1 MPMRR
6 LVYVILSILLALAGC
21 RQGGVDSARLV
32 ELDSLIAVAPDSAAA
47 LLAAYPDD
55 SLRTDDDRAYH
66 ALLLTQAKYKA
77 YIPAT
82 SDSLINLAVQ
92 HYVTEGRGDYDRH
105 IRTLIYKGCV
115 MTELGQ
121 PDSAMYWFKQAETTA
136 RPDDHSNLGYIN
148 FRMGRLYQ
156 SQNSRSTSTIDKF
169 GSAIHYYS
177 VCDDTVHL
185 MMCFTELGSI
195 YRNIDADSAK
205 YYLNQAERLA
215 ISTNDSI
222 AILTCLATEAYN
234 CYLQNDFTSAKK
246 LALNVLN
253 RNADLPDSL
262 GTVMIAA
269 MSLAKLGQA
278 DSACMLCSHIS
289 VPDDSATQVLY
300 YDMCAQISQARSDK
314 LGFVTNMRQS
324 ESIAGDLLS
333 RSLQQRLSD
342 IEKESRL
349 NAAMAESRLAK
360 QQSRYVAAISLI
372 LILLIAA
379 AFALWQKRQRLNAAI
394 KKDQINQLFFE
405 LGELSRT
412 NQQLAEKVQS
422 TENDLNDMQC
432 QLDKKQQIIDKTSK
446 RIIALADDNA
456 SLKNEHLKRQRL
468 SRSLEYIAGILHNFI
483 MQSHELKPTEFLNKF
498 RDGFLDT
505 PKGGEADFWY
515 MLRTQVDQ
523 IHSGAIDK
531 MLLKHPQLSEKDI
544 QIICMLALGFSS
556 EMMATCLQHKSNYI
570 ETLKNRL
577 KKKLGI
583 ECSIVDYLEQF
594 ADTSTEP

>member
-1 MPMRR
+1 MKQ
-6 LVYVILSILLALAGC
+6 LSAIITIILLALAGC
-21 RQGGVDSARLV
+21 RQGGVDSPRLV

-47 LLAAYPDD
+47 LLAVYPDD

-82 SDSLINLAVQ
+82 SDSLINQAVA
-92 HYVTEGRGDYDRH
+92 HYVTDDRGDYDRH
-105 IRTLIYKGCV
+105 IRALIYKGCV

-121 PDSAMYWFKQAETTA
+121 PDSAMYWFKRAETAA

-148 FRMGRLYQ
+148 FRMGDLYQ
-156 SQNSRSTSTIDKF
+156 SQFSDASLTVKKYHSSLQHYTQCNDSSRVLQCLMEMGAVYRDENND
-169 GSAIHYYS
+169 SALKYINQAKRLAQELRDSMAYYS
-177 VCDDTVHL
+177 
-185 MMCFTELGSI
+185 CFSV
-195 YRNIDADSAK
+195 
-205 YYLNQAERLA
+205 
-215 ISTNDSI
+215 
-222 AILTCLATEAYN
+222 EAYN
-234 CYLQNDFTSAKK
+234 CYLTGDYATARE
-246 LALNVLN
+246 LTTDALN
-253 RNADLPDSL
+253 ADIELIDS
-262 GTVMIAA
+262 TRTMMIAA

-278 DSACMLCSHIS
+278 DSASMLCSHIS
-289 VPDDSATQVLY
+289 VPGDSASQVLY
-300 YDMCAQISQARSDK
+300 YDMCAQICQAHGDK
-314 LGFVTNMRQS
+314 LGFATNMRQS

-333 RSLQQRLSD
+333 RSLQQQLSD

-349 NAAMAESRLAK
+349 NAAVAESRLAR
-360 QQSRYVAAISLI
+360 QQSRYVAAIALI
-372 LILLIAA
+372 LILLSAA
-379 AFALWQKRQRLNAAI
+379 AVALWQKRQKLNAAI
-394 KKDQINQLFFE
+394 KKDQINRLFFE
-405 LGELSRT
+405 LDELSRA
-412 NQQLAEKVQS
+412 NRQLAEKVQS

-432 QLDKKQQIIDKTSK
+432 QLDRKQQIIDNTSK
-446 RIIALADDNA
+446 RIIALAEDNA
-456 SLKNEHLKRQRL
+456 SLKNEHQKRLRL
-468 SRSLEYIAGILHNFI
+468 SRCLEYIAGILHNFI

-523 IHSGAIDK
+523 IHSGAIEK

-583 ECSIVDYLEQF
+583 KCSIVEYLEQF
-594 ADTSTEP
+594 AGTSAEA